1 MLGLAFAGWAATT
14 LIERSG
20 YPFYLVFPIVLLIAF
35 LITVLIAAFG
45 SVGRYPA
52 IGRLLWSGLVNPPTN
67 VFGWMLI
74 YLGSGWIAYALFRH
88 FYPKRTL
95 GGVGGME

>member
-1 MLGLAFAGWAATT
+1 
-14 LIERSG
+14 
-20 YPFYLVFPIVLLIAF
+20 
-35 LITVLIAAFG
+35 
-45 SVGRYPA
+45 
-52 IGRLLWSGLVNPPTN
+52 LVNPPTN

-74 YLGSGWIAYALFRH
+74 YLGSGWITYALFRH